1 MREYTEYEIA
11 ILKRVVADYNSLAKE
26 VREKINNG
34 ATYEDL
40 REYIKSLDNCDLT
53 NQEEEY
59 TDFNYKDMTLSIY
72 NDEVFGLY
80 LGETIEVWNDKE
92 YAYLDCFDNV
102 GQIEKEIENGII
114 NDICTGKQQ
123 RDLDNIV
130 CL

>member
-1 MREYTEYEIA
+1 MREYTEYEIE

-102 GQIEKEIENGII
+102 GQIEKEIENYE
-114 NDICTGKQQ
+114 NRLK
-123 RDLDNIV
+123 
-130 CL
+130 